1 MSQPQH
7 SEIQIAI
14 PFNTLV
20 GAINQLPTEA
30 LLQLLHATEA
40 TLATR
45 ADARPEG
52 QGLQGE
58 DAQFWE
64 SELGQYVARGS
75 RDVRH
80 RDVGK
85 IGNGLSGCGYQRFDR
100 DVDGPGRRQNQ

>member
-7 SEIQIAI
+7 GDIQIAI
-14 PFNTLV
+14 PFSTLV

-30 LLQLLHATEA
+30 LLQLLHAAEA

-52 QGLQGE
+52 QALQGE

-64 SELGQYVARGS
+64 SELGQYVAAEADDS
-75 RDVRH
+75 IAIEDVRQALAVIPGSLAAEISRE
-80 RDVGK
+80 RDE
-85 IGNGLSGCGYQRFDR
+85 R
-100 DVDGPGRRQNQ
+100 